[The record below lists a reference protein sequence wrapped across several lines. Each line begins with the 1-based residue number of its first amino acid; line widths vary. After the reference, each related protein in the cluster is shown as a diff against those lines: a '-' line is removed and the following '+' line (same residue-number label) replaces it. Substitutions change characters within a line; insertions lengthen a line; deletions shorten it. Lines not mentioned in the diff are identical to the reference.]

1 MMFVDAL
8 FMQLLCR
15 CATKMLS
22 LRKLFIFPIISL
34 GLFVLSVLPIEI
46 RIAWHGL
53 WKSFGIRN
61 KFSLLFYYL

>member
-1 MMFVDAL
+1 MFVDAL

-34 GLFVLSVLPIEI
+34 NVFVLSVLPIEI

-61 KFSLLFYYL
+61 KLLLLFYYL